1 MLDLSVAY
9 HRYRFVGHEFLTW
22 LWFVFENDP
31 NQIALEAYPGFSVK
45 IGNRVVLE
53 NTAHQAIE
61 TLIIKGEDVGLE
73 EAMLSLKKGAMISE
87 INLVL
92 STDRQQMQ
100 FTVKGEGLTISG
112 MKLLENV
119 EMEDELDREG
129 FLLDRISTCE
139 IVMNWLFGVF
149 RIFLKIRLSEN
160 WDRRIV
166 VDMRKWIAERP

>member
-31 NQIALEAYPGFSVK
+31 KQIALEAYPGCSVK

-53 NTAHQAIE
+53 NSVHQATE

-92 STDRQQMQ
+92 STERQQMQ

-112 MKLLENV
+112 MKILETV
-119 EMEDELDREG
+119 EIEDEQDREG

-139 IVMNWLFGVF
+139 TVMNWLFGVF
-149 RIFLKIRLSEN
+149 RIFLNIRLSEN
-160 WDRRIV
+160 WDRRV
-166 VDMRKWIAERP
+166 VIDMRKWIAERP